1 MSEVRFAQRRR
12 QGFWQRVR
20 FYFYSALALI
30 LAGVL
35 VWLVWFSTVLGVRHV
50 KIEGEESLDPNV
62 ISIRA
67 AVPRGEPLA
76 RIDTVEIEARVAG
89 LERVEAVNVKRSWPN
104 TITVEVVERTAIAW
118 TRSDGL
124 IRGLDRFG
132 VDFRTYK
139 NAPKGLFEVRVSALS
154 SEMKQESLVES
165 ARVIGNIRSG
175 DPDLFGAIRHVNV
188 GSKDSVELVLSK
200 NRTVRWG
207 SAAKSTQKLEVLE
220 PLLDISARTYD
231 VSAPEQPTTKK

>member
-1 MSEVRFAQRRR
+1 MTDVRFAQRRR
-12 QGFWQRVR
+12 QGTWQRIR
-20 FYFYSALALI
+20 TYSYSVLGLT

-50 KIEGEESLDPNV
+50 KIEGEESLDSNV

-67 AVPRGEPLA
+67 GVPRGEPLA
-76 RIDTVEIEARVAG
+76 RIDTVEIEARVAA

-104 TITVEVVERTAIAW
+104 TITVEVIERTAVAW
-118 TRSDGL
+118 TWSDGA

-139 NAPKGLFEVRVSALS
+139 SSPRGLFEVRIGALT

-165 ARVIGNIRSG
+165 ARVIGIIRSR
-175 DPDLFGAIRHVNV
+175 DPDLFRAIRYVSAS
-188 GSKDSVELVLSK
+188 SKDSVELVLTK
-200 NRTVRWG
+200 NRVVRWG
-207 SAAKSTQKLEVLE
+207 SAAKSTQKLDVLK
-220 PLLDISARTYD
+220 PLLEISARTYD
-231 VSAPEQPTTKK
+231 VTAPEQPTTRK